1 MDSATFALRDV
12 AFAYGETPVLSHLD
26 LGLAP
31 GMVHGVIGPN
41 GSGKSTL
48 LGLLAGLL
56 APTSGSA
63 RLNGEELTDCP
74 PARLA
79 RLCALVSQDQSL
91 RFPFTVA
98 ETVLMGRHPHIPR
111 FSRPAPR
118 DAERVEQALAAMD
131 LLDLRHRPVADLSG
145 GERQRTAVARG
156 LAQDTPALLLDEPT
170 SAMDVRHAMAAMD
183 ELARL
188 AEKGHT
194 VVAVLHDLNLAAR
207 YCDNLVMLDKGAVH
221 AYGNMSRTLTPENIR
236 AVFGVRAAVLETEYG
251 PHIAFIRGNRS

>member
-1 MDSATFALRDV
+1 MDSATFSLQDLG
-12 AFAYGETPVLSHLD
+12 FAYGETTVLRDID
-26 LGLAP
+26 LEFAP
-31 GMVHGVIGPN
+31 GMIHGVIGPN
-41 GSGKSTL
+41 GSGKTTL

-56 APTSGSA
+56 APNRGA
-63 RLNGEELTDCP
+63 VRLNGEHVSSRH

-79 RLCALVSQDQSL
+79 RLCALVSQDQAL

-118 DAERVEQALAAMD
+118 DMERVEQALAAMD
-131 LLDLRHRPVADLSG
+131 LTSLRHRAVADLSG

-170 SAMDVRHAMAAMD
+170 SAMDIRHAMAAMD
-183 ELARL
+183 KLARL
-188 AEKGHT
+188 ARAGHT

-221 AYGNMSRTLTPENIR
+221 AYGNVSRTLTPGNIH

-251 PHIAFIRGNRS
+251 PHIAYIQGN

>member
-1 MDSATFALRDV
+1 MDSATFTLQDLG
-12 AFAYGETPVLSHLD
+12 FAYGDAPVLRGLD
-26 LGLAP
+26 LGFAP
-31 GMVHGVIGPN
+31 GMVHGIIGPN

-56 APTSGSA
+56 APTSGAA
-63 RLNGEELTDCP
+63 RLNGEDVSACP

-79 RLCALVSQDQSL
+79 GLCALVSQDQPL

-111 FSRPAPR
+111 FSRPGPR
-118 DAERVEQALAAMD
+118 DIKRVEQALAAMD
-131 LLDLRHRPVADLSG
+131 LTGLRHRAVADLSG

-170 SAMDVRHAMAAMD
+170 SAMDIRHAMATME
-183 ELARL
+183 ELVRL
-188 AEKGHT
+188 AEAGRT

-221 AYGNMSRTLTPENIR
+221 AYGNVSRTLTPENIH

-251 PHIAFIRGNRS
+251 PHIVYIQGN

>member
-1 MDSATFALRDV
+1 MDSAAFVLRDLG
-12 AFAYGETPVLSHLD
+12 FAYGERPVLEHLD
-26 LGLAP
+26 LTLDP

-48 LGLLAGLL
+48 LDLLAGLL
-56 APTSGSA
+56 APGSGSA
-63 RLNGEELTDCP
+63 NLNGEDVSACP

-79 RLCALVSQDQSL
+79 RLCALVSQDQAL

-111 FSRPAPR
+111 FSRPTPH
-118 DAERVEQALAAMD
+118 DLERVERALAAMD
-131 LLDLRHRPVADLSG
+131 LQGLRHRAVADLSG

-156 LAQDTPALLLDEPT
+156 LAQDTPVLLLDEPT
-170 SAMDVRHAMAAMD
+170 SAMDIRHAMAAMD
-183 ELARL
+183 ELTRL
-188 AEKGHT
+188 ARAGRT

-221 AYGNMSRTLTPENIR
+221 AYGNVSRTLTPDNIH
-236 AVFGVRAAVLETEYG
+236 AVFGVRAAVLKTEYG
-251 PHIAFIRGNRS
+251 PQIAYIRGN

>member
-1 MDSATFALRDV
+1 VDSATFALRDLG
-12 AFAYGETPVLSHLD
+12 FAYGDAPVLSRLD

-56 APTSGSA
+56 APTSGA
-63 RLNGEELTDCP
+63 VRLNGEDVASCP

-79 RLCALVSQDQSL
+79 RLCALVSQDQPL

-111 FSRPAPR
+111 FSRPTPR
-118 DAERVEQALAAMD
+118 DMERVEEALAAMD
-131 LLDLRHRPVADLSG
+131 LLDLRHRAVADLSG

-170 SAMDVRHAMAAMD
+170 SAMDIRHAMAAME
-183 ELARL
+183 ELTRL
-188 AEKGHT
+188 ADKGHT

-221 AYGNMSRTLTPENIR
+221 AYGNVSRTLTPDNLR
-236 AVFGVRAAVLETEYG
+236 AVFGVRAAVLDTEYG
-251 PHIAFIRGNRS
+251 PHIVYIQGNRS

>member
-1 MDSATFALRDV
+1 MDSATFTLQDLG
-12 AFAYGETPVLSHLD
+12 FAYRETPVLDNLN
-26 LGLAP
+26 LEFAP
-31 GMVHGVIGPN
+31 AMVHGVIGPN

-56 APTSGSA
+56 APTSGA
-63 RLNGEELTDCP
+63 VRLNVEDVSDCP
-74 PARLA
+74 PSRLA
-79 RLCALVSQDQSL
+79 GLCALVSQDQPL

-111 FSRPAPR
+111 FSRPAPH
-118 DAERVEQALAAMD
+118 DMERVERALAAMD
-131 LLDLRHRPVADLSG
+131 LIGLRDRAVADLSG

-170 SAMDVRHAMAAMD
+170 SAMDIRHAMATME

-188 AEKGHT
+188 AETGRT

-221 AYGNMSRTLTPENIR
+221 AYGNVSRTLTPENIH

-251 PHIAFIRGNRS
+251 PHIAFIQGN

>member
-1 MDSATFALRDV
+1 MDSAAFVLRDLG
-12 AFAYGETPVLSHLD
+12 FAYGETPVLEHLD
-26 LGLAP
+26 LTLDP
-31 GMVHGVIGPN
+31 GMVHGVVGPN

-56 APTSGSA
+56 APGSGTA
-63 RLNGEELTDCP
+63 RLNGEDVSACP

-79 RLCALVSQDQSL
+79 RLCALVSQDQTL

-111 FSRPAPR
+111 FSRPAPHDR
-118 DAERVEQALAAMD
+118 ERVEQALAAMD
-131 LLDLRHRPVADLSG
+131 LTGLRHRAVADLSG

-170 SAMDVRHAMAAMD
+170 SAMDIRHAMAAMD

-188 AEKGHT
+188 ARAGRT

-221 AYGNMSRTLTPENIR
+221 AYGNVSRTLTPDNIH

-251 PHIAFIRGNRS
+251 PQIAYIQGN

>member
-1 MDSATFALRDV
+1 MDNATFTLQDL
-12 AFAYGETPVLSHLD
+12 AFAYDEANVLKDLD
-26 LGLAP
+26 LGFAP

-48 LGLLAGLL
+48 LGLLAGQLS
-56 APTSGSA
+56 PTSGA
-63 RLNGEELTDCP
+63 VRLNGEDVSSCP
-74 PARLA
+74 PARLSG
-79 RLCALVSQDQSL
+79 LCALVSQDQPL

-111 FSRPAPR
+111 FSRPALR
-118 DAERVEQALAAMD
+118 DMERVERALAAMD
-131 LLDLRHRPVADLSG
+131 LSSLRHRAVADLSG

-170 SAMDVRHAMAAMD
+170 SAMDIRHAMATMK
-183 ELARL
+183 ELTRL
-188 AEKGHT
+188 AEAGRT

-207 YCDNLVMLDKGAVH
+207 YCDNLVILDKGSVH
-221 AYGNMSRTLTPENIR
+221 AYGNVSRTLTPDNIH

-251 PHIAFIRGNRS
+251 PHIAFIQGN

>member
-1 MDSATFALRDV
+1 MDSAAFTLQGLG
-12 AFAYGETPVLSHLD
+12 FAYGDTPVLRDLD
-26 LGLAP
+26 LELAP
-31 GMVHGVIGPN
+31 GMVHGVVGPN

-56 APTSGSA
+56 APDRGA
-63 RLNGEELTDCP
+63 VRLNGEDVSDCS

-79 RLCALVSQDQSL
+79 RRCALVSQDQAL

-111 FSRPAPR
+111 FSRPAPH
-118 DAERVEQALAAMD
+118 DLQRVEQALDAMD
-131 LLDLRHRPVADLSG
+131 LQALRHRPVADLSG

-156 LAQDTPALLLDEPT
+156 LAQETPALLLDEPT
-170 SAMDVRHAMAAMD
+170 SAMDIRHAMAAMD
-183 ELARL
+183 ELTRL
-188 AEKGHT
+188 ARAGRT

-221 AYGNMSRTLTPENIR
+221 AYGNVSRTLTPENIL
-236 AVFGVRAAVLETEYG
+236 AVFGVRAAVLDTEYG
-251 PHIAFIRGNRS
+251 PHIAYIQGN

>member
-1 MDSATFALRDV
+1 VDSATFTLQDLG
-12 AFAYGETPVLSHLD
+12 FAYGETTVLRDID
-26 LGLAP
+26 LGFAP

-56 APTSGSA
+56 APNQGA
-63 RLNGEELTDCP
+63 VRLNGEDVFDSP

-79 RLCALVSQDQSL
+79 GLCALVSQDQTL

-118 DAERVEQALAAMD
+118 DMERVEQALAAMD
-131 LLDLRHRPVADLSG
+131 LLDLRHRAVADLSG

-156 LAQDTPALLLDEPT
+156 LAQETPALLLDEPT
-170 SAMDVRHAMAAMD
+170 SAMDIRHAMAAME

-188 AEKGHT
+188 ARAGRT

-221 AYGNMSRTLTPENIR
+221 AYGNVSRTLTPDNIH

-251 PHIAFIRGNRS
+251 PHIAYIQGN

>member
-1 MDSATFALRDV
+1 MDNAMFSVQDLGY
-12 AFAYGETPVLSHLD
+12 AYGDTPVLRGLD
-26 LGLAP
+26 LEFAP

-56 APTSGSA
+56 KPVSGA
-63 RLNGEELTDCP
+63 VRLNGDEVSNLP

-79 RLCALVSQDQSL
+79 GLCALVSQDQPL

-111 FSRPAPR
+111 FSRPEPH
-118 DAERVEQALAAMD
+118 DMERVEQALAAMD
-131 LLDLRHRPVADLSG
+131 LTSLRHRAVADLSG

-156 LAQDTPALLLDEPT
+156 LAQETPALLLDEPT
-170 SAMDVRHAMAAMD
+170 SAMDIRHAMATME
-183 ELARL
+183 ELTSL
-188 AEKGHT
+188 AEAGRT

-207 YCDNLVMLDKGAVH
+207 YCDNLVMLDKGTVH
-221 AYGNMSRTLTPENIR
+221 AYGNVSRTLTPDNIH

-251 PHIAFIRGNRS
+251 PHIAYIQGN

>member
-1 MDSATFALRDV
+1 MDSAAFTLRDLG
-12 AFAYGETPVLSHLD
+12 FAYGDTPVLRDLD
-26 LGLAP
+26 LTLAP
-31 GMVHGVIGPN
+31 GMVHGVVGPN

-56 APTSGSA
+56 APDRGA
-63 RLNGEELTDCP
+63 VLLNGEDVSACP

-79 RLCALVSQDQSL
+79 RRCALVSQDQAL

-111 FSRPAPR
+111 FSRPAPH
-118 DAERVEQALAAMD
+118 DLERVEQALAAMD
-131 LLDLRHRPVADLSG
+131 LEALRHRAVADLSG

-170 SAMDVRHAMAAMD
+170 SAMDIRHAMAAMD
-183 ELARL
+183 ELTRL
-188 AEKGHT
+188 ARTGRT

-221 AYGNMSRTLTPENIR
+221 AYGNVSRTLTPENIL
-236 AVFGVRAAVLETEYG
+236 AVFGVRAAVLDTEYG
-251 PHIAFIRGNRS
+251 PHIAYIQGN